1 MTRRIDAESLACI
14 KRWEGL
20 RLTAYRDVGGKWTI
34 GYGHVNGAREGMRI
48 TQREAEDWL
57 RRDLAQAELAVDTAV
72 KVALTDSQFGALV
85 SFVFNVGVNAFKRS
99 TLLRKLNAGD
109 YEAVPAELLRWTKAG
124 GKQVPGLVNRR
135 NAEIGLWSRGA
146 HVVSAPV
153 KPAEPHNPVVSGKA
167 AKGVAIGGTVAAVLS
182 QAGDLAAPLT
192 SLRYALA
199 GLEGWELLGIAA
211 LAAGI
216 ALAVWLYQRRRAEAA

>member
-48 TQREAEDWL
+48 TEREAEDWL
-57 RRDLAQAELAVDTAV
+57 RRDLAQAELAVNDAV
-72 KVALTDSQFGALV
+72 QVPLSDPQFGALV
-85 SFVFNVGVNAFKRS
+85 SFVFNVGVGAFRRS

-109 YEAVPAELLRWTKAG
+109 YDAVPAELLRWTKAG
-124 GKQVPGLVNRR
+124 GKLVPGLVNRR
-135 NAEIGLWSRGA
+135 NAEIGLWSKGSRVA
-146 HVVSAPV
+146 SAPV
-153 KPAEPHNPVVSGKA
+153 RPAEPEPHRPVVSGKTA
-167 AKGVAIGGTVAAVLS
+167 RGMAIGGTVAAVLS

-199 GLEGWELLGIAA
+199 GLEGWELAAIAGVMIVA
-211 LAAGI
+211 GLAAW
-216 ALAVWLYQRRRAEAA
+216 AWSRR